1 MDYENYTAPAGRRWR
16 RRPPKGFRL
25 KCHRFYVHRLR
36 ARLLAIFRLVCRC
49 FKLLTEAPSARR
61 SGSSRRKGLIL
72 RVGRQTEYKTTT
84 SSSRACMRSNSFYA
98 EAIADCLDF
107 IKRNSS
113 SSVDDTVDEVRH
125 AGEES

>member
-1 MDYENYTAPAGRRWR
+1 MLQVVNGSSERE
-16 RRPPKGFRL
+16 KG
-25 KCHRFYVHRLR
+25 
-36 ARLLAIFRLVCRC
+36 
-49 FKLLTEAPSARR
+49 
-61 SGSSRRKGLIL
+61 GSSRRKGLIL

-107 IKRNSS
+107 KRNSS